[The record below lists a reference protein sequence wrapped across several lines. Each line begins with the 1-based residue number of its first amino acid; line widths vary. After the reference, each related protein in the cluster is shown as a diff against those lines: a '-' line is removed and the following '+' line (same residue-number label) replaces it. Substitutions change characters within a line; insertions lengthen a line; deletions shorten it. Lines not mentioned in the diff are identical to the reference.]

1 MRILPRQ
8 ADQQSQILSLLLVG
22 SAVALFGWSIYL
34 GSVLHG
40 QVQVRDW
47 QVAWVG
53 LDLMQASGL
62 AASGVLL
69 AQHRRLLS
77 PVAAASACLMLVDAW
92 FDVLTSEGGASW
104 YIALLMACAL
114 EVPAAFLLV
123 WLSKQALDW

>member
-1 MRILPRQ
+1 MRTLLRP
-8 ADQQSQILSLLLVG
+8 ADQKRQILGLLLVCG
-22 SAVALFGWSIYL
+22 AAALFGWTIYL
-34 GSVLHG
+34 GSILHG
-40 QVQVRDW
+40 QVMVRDW

-104 YIALLMACAL
+104 YVALLMACAL
-114 EVPAAFLLV
+114 ELPAAFLLA
-123 WLSKQALDW
+123 WLSKRALDW